1 MWLGLVHPRETALLP
16 RLFEKVHR
24 MLCKKSVF
32 NHLASLMSAVA
43 LSACAQV
50 APVASSPSTATPVEP
65 ADAGSAEDKK
75 TEEADSDAL
84 PSIASVV
91 KGSTHLPGFFDLYQD
106 EDTGTVYL
114 RIPVDQL
121 EQEFIYT
128 ATVTD
133 GVVETG
139 LFRGQYRDNK
149 ILKLQRHF
157 DRVEVV
163 QPNTRFYFD
172 PESPLS
178 RASEA
183 NAPDAVLAVM
193 DVIAQDVAENT
204 GAKVEPSAV
213 LVDFTQALLSESL
226 VQIKPAKRPDA
237 PPGKTLTLGKF
248 SGERSKIVRLASY
261 PDNALVNT
269 DLVYEVAAPV
279 VSGGDDVTDAR
290 AITAS
295 VQHSF
300 IKLPGAGYE
309 PRLDDYRVGFFTDRI
324 TDMTSRDPAPYRDL
338 INRWHLVKK
347 NPEMTVSDPVEPI
360 VWWLENTTPL
370 EFRDIITRA
379 ALSWNSAFEA
389 AGFSNAIVVKQ
400 QPDDADWD
408 AGDIRYNVLRWTS
421 SASPPFG
428 GYGPS
433 FSNPRT
439 GQIIGAD
446 IMLEFAFLTNRLRIQ
461 DVLQPDG
468 LAHHGAPEHYCSLGA
483 QMQADYLFA
492 QQALL
497 GTNAE
502 PQLSA
507 QLTEDSLYMLILHE
521 IGHTL
526 GLTHNMRASQLQPDV
541 FDAEAVEAKGL
552 SASVMDYEAV
562 NVAPEGKSQTWFYQ
576 KRPGPYD
583 VWALQYGYGEYSD
596 AQLQALLA
604 RSTEA
609 ELAYGND
616 ADDMRRPGNG
626 IDPHINIYDLS
637 SDAIGYAEMR
647 LAHLR
652 TVQERLPEHYRGES
666 YQGLVNA
673 FAVIMSQYRRSGGV
687 ISRYVGGIHIDRHPP
702 NATSGQPYTPV
713 PAVQQRRA
721 MEALNKH
728 LFAPDVLQGAQSLFV
743 RLQPQRR
750 GFDFYGKTEDPKIHH
765 ELLRSQKSVLKHLL
779 HPTTLQRLV
788 DTQTYG
794 GQYSVHEML
803 QTLSDG
809 LFAADLGGNV
819 NSYRQNVQTEYV
831 AMLQAAMES
840 GDYGHNSTAAIYA
853 QLRYLSQLLAAKIK
867 AQGHTKLDDAT
878 QAHTAYLDFNLRKA
892 LVVEK

>member
-1 MWLGLVHPRETALLP
+1 MLWTKSISINLALL
-16 RLFEKVHR
+16 
-24 MLCKKSVF
+24 LC
-32 NHLASLMSAVA
+32 AVV

-50 APVASSPSTATPVEP
+50 TPVVPSATEAEP
-65 ADAGSAEDKK
+65 AGEAAQKPDTD
-75 TEEADSDAL
+75 EADSDAK
-84 PSIASVV
+84 PTIASFVEDSAAV
-91 KGSTHLPGFFDLYQD
+91 PGFFDLYQ
-106 EDTGTVYL
+106 EKKNGSVYL

-121 EQEFIYT
+121 GQELIYT

-149 ILKLQRHF
+149 ILTLRRHF
-157 DRVEVV
+157 DRIEVV

-178 RASEA
+178 RAADA

-193 DVIAQDVAENT
+193 DIVAQDTIENAEEST
-204 GAKVEPSAV
+204 EPSAV
-213 LVDFTQALLSESL
+213 LVDFTPVLLSENL
-226 VQIKPAKRPDA
+226 TQIKPAKKPDA
-237 PPGKTLTLGKF
+237 KPGESLTLGKF
-248 SGERSKIVRLASY
+248 TKDRSKIVRLASY
-261 PDNALVNT
+261 PDNSLVHTN
-269 DLVYEVAAPV
+269 LVYEVAAPM

-300 IKLPGAGYE
+300 IKMPDAGYE
-309 PRLDDYRVGFFTDRI
+309 PRLDDYRVGFFTDRV
-324 TDMTSRDPAPYRDL
+324 TDMTSRDPAPYRDV

-347 NPEMTVSDPVEPI
+347 PPERAISDPVEPI

-370 EFRDIITRA
+370 EFREMITRA

-421 SASPPFG
+421 SATPPFG

-461 DVLQPDG
+461 NLLQPDDS
-468 LAHHGAPEHYCSLGA
+468 AHHGSPEHHCSLGA

-497 GTNAE
+497 TANA
-502 PQLSA
+502 PSQLSERLI
-507 QLTEDSLYMLILHE
+507 QDSIYMLILHE

-541 FDAEAVEAKGL
+541 FDAQAVETRGL
-552 SASVMDYEAV
+552 SGSVMDYEAV
-562 NVAPEGKSQTWFYQ
+562 NVAPEGKRQTWFYQ

-583 VWALQYGYGEYSD
+583 AWALQYGYGEYSD

-609 ELAYGND
+609 
-616 ADDMRRPGNG
+616 
-626 IDPHINIYDLS
+626 
-637 SDAIGYAEMR
+637 
-647 LAHLR
+647 
-652 TVQERLPEHYRGES
+652 
-666 YQGLVNA
+666 
-673 FAVIMSQYRRSGGV
+673 
-687 ISRYVGGIHIDRHPP
+687 
-702 NATSGQPYTPV
+702 
-713 PAVQQRRA
+713 
-721 MEALNKH
+721 
-728 LFAPDVLQGAQSLFV
+728 
-743 RLQPQRR
+743 
-750 GFDFYGKTEDPKIHH
+750 
-765 ELLRSQKSVLKHLL
+765 
-779 HPTTLQRLV
+779 
-788 DTQTYG
+788 
-794 GQYSVHEML
+794 
-803 QTLSDG
+803 
-809 LFAADLGGNV
+809 
-819 NSYRQNVQTEYV
+819 
-831 AMLQAAMES
+831 
-840 GDYGHNSTAAIYA
+840 
-853 QLRYLSQLLAAKIK
+853 
-867 AQGHTKLDDAT
+867 
-878 QAHTAYLDFNLRKA
+878 
-892 LVVEK
+892 

>member
-1 MWLGLVHPRETALLP
+1 MLWTKSISINLALL
-16 RLFEKVHR
+16 
-24 MLCKKSVF
+24 LC
-32 NHLASLMSAVA
+32 AVV

-50 APVASSPSTATPVEP
+50 TPVVPSATEAEP
-65 ADAGSAEDKK
+65 AGEAAQKPDTD
-75 TEEADSDAL
+75 EADSDAK
-84 PSIASVV
+84 PTIASFVEDSAAV
-91 KGSTHLPGFFDLYQD
+91 PGFFDLYQ
-106 EDTGTVYL
+106 EKKNGSVYL

-121 EQEFIYT
+121 GQELIYT

-149 ILKLQRHF
+149 ILTLRRHF
-157 DRVEVV
+157 DRIEVV

-178 RASEA
+178 RAADA

-193 DVIAQDVAENT
+193 DIVAQDTIENAEEST
-204 GAKVEPSAV
+204 EPSAV
-213 LVDFTQALLSESL
+213 LVDFTPVLLSENL
-226 VQIKPAKRPDA
+226 TQIKPAKKPDA
-237 PPGKTLTLGKF
+237 KPGESLTLGKF
-248 SGERSKIVRLASY
+248 TKDRSKIVRLASY
-261 PDNALVNT
+261 PDNSLVHTN
-269 DLVYEVAAPV
+269 LVYEVAAPM

-300 IKLPGAGYE
+300 IKMPDAGYE
-309 PRLDDYRVGFFTDRI
+309 PRLDDYRVGFFTDRV
-324 TDMTSRDPAPYRDL
+324 TDMTSRDPAPYRDV

-347 NPEMTVSDPVEPI
+347 HPERAVSDPVEAI
-360 VWWLENTTPL
+360 FWWLENTTPL
-370 EFRDIITRA
+370 EFREMITRA

-421 SASPPFG
+421 SATPPFG

-461 DVLQPDG
+461 NLLQPDDS
-468 LAHHGAPEHYCSLGA
+468 AHHGSPEHHCSLGA

-497 GTNAE
+497 TANA
-502 PQLSA
+502 PSQLSERLI
-507 QLTEDSLYMLILHE
+507 QDSIYMLILHE

-541 FDAEAVEAKGL
+541 FDAQAVETRGL
-552 SASVMDYEAV
+552 SGSVMDYEAV
-562 NVAPEGKSQTWFYQ
+562 NVAPEGKRQTWFYQ

-583 VWALQYGYGEYSD
+583 AWALQYGYGEYSD

-609 ELAYGND
+609 ELVYGND
-616 ADDMRRPGNG
+616 ADDMRRSGNG

-652 TVQERLPEHYRGES
+652 TVQDRLPEQYRGES

-673 FAVIMSQYRRSGGV
+673 FAALMSQYRRSGGV
-687 ISRYVGGIHIDRHPP
+687 VSRYVGGIHIDRQPP
-702 NATSGQPYTPV
+702 NVSSRQPYTPV
-713 PAVQQRRA
+713 PVAQQRRA
-721 MEALNKH
+721 MDVLNRY
-728 LFAPDVLQGAQSLFV
+728 LFAPDVLQGAEPLLV

-750 GFDFYGKTEDPKIHH
+750 GFDFYGKPEDPKVHQA
-765 ELLRSQKSVLKHLL
+765 LLGAQKSVLSHLL

-788 DTQTYG
+788 DTQRYG
-794 GQYSVHEML
+794 GQYSAHEML

-809 LFAADLGGNV
+809 LFAADLAGNV
-819 NSYRQNVQTEYV
+819 NSYRQNVQIEYV
-831 AMLQAAMES
+831 GMLEAAMAS
-840 GDYGHNSTAAIYA
+840 GKYGHNIKAAIYA
-853 QLRYLSQLLAAKIK
+853 QLRQLSDALAGKIGAKGYALLN
-867 AQGHTKLDDAT
+867 DAT
-878 QAHTAYLDFNLRKA
+878 QAHTNYLDFTLRKA
-892 LVVEK
+892 LAVEK

>member
-1 MWLGLVHPRETALLP
+1 
-16 RLFEKVHR
+16 
-24 MLCKKSVF
+24 
-32 NHLASLMSAVA
+32 
-43 LSACAQV
+43 
-50 APVASSPSTATPVEP
+50 
-65 ADAGSAEDKK
+65 
-75 TEEADSDAL
+75 
-84 PSIASVV
+84 
-91 KGSTHLPGFFDLYQD
+91 
-106 EDTGTVYL
+106 
-114 RIPVDQL
+114 
-121 EQEFIYT
+121 
-128 ATVTD
+128 
-133 GVVETG
+133 
-139 LFRGQYRDNK
+139 
-149 ILKLQRHF
+149 
-157 DRVEVV
+157 
-163 QPNTRFYFD
+163 
-172 PESPLS
+172 
-178 RASEA
+178 
-183 NAPDAVLAVM
+183 M
-193 DVIAQDVAENT
+193 DVIAKDVAENT

-309 PRLDDYRVGFFTDRI
+309 PRLDDYRVGFFTDRV
-324 TDMTSRDPAPYRDL
+324 TNMTSRDPAPYRDL

-421 SASPPFG
+421 SASPPFS

-461 DVLQPDG
+461 NVLQPDD

-497 GTNAE
+497 GTNAD
-502 PQLSA
+502 PQLSER
-507 QLTEDSLYMLILHE
+507 LTEDSMYMLILHE

-616 ADDMRRPGNG
+616 ADDMRRSRATALILTSISTTLAP
-626 IDPHINIYDLS
+626 
-637 SDAIGYAEMR
+637 MR
-647 LAHLR
+647 LAMPR
-652 TVQERLPEHYRGES
+652 CGSPICERS
-666 YQGLVNA
+666 K
-673 FAVIMSQYRRSGGV
+673 SGC
-687 ISRYVGGIHIDRHPP
+687 
-702 NATSGQPYTPV
+702 
-713 PAVQQRRA
+713 
-721 MEALNKH
+721 
-728 LFAPDVLQGAQSLFV
+728 
-743 RLQPQRR
+743 
-750 GFDFYGKTEDPKIHH
+750 
-765 ELLRSQKSVLKHLL
+765 
-779 HPTTLQRLV
+779 
-788 DTQTYG
+788 
-794 GQYSVHEML
+794 
-803 QTLSDG
+803 LS
-809 LFAADLGGNV
+809 
-819 NSYRQNVQTEYV
+819 
-831 AMLQAAMES
+831 
-840 GDYGHNSTAAIYA
+840 STAA
-853 QLRYLSQLLAAKIK
+853 K
-867 AQGHTKLDDAT
+867 AIRDW
-878 QAHTAYLDFNLRKA
+878 
-892 LVVEK
+892 